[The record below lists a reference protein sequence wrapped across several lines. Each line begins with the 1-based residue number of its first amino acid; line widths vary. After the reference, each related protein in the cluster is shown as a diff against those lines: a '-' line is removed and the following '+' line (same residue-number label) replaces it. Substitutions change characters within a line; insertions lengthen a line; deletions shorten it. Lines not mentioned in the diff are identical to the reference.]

1 MNPMPREDTSSP
13 RERLLRKLK
22 KRNNFFL
29 KTKNASYLY
38 RPQQG
43 VMARNDLG
51 FILWNNNE
59 EKTMNYN
66 LVTNN
71 LILNLRLLDTCYF

>member
-1 MNPMPREDTSSP
+1 
-13 RERLLRKLK
+13 
-22 KRNNFFL
+22 
-29 KTKNASYLY
+29 
-38 RPQQG
+38 
-43 VMARNDLG
+43 MARNDLG

-71 LILNLRLLDTCYF
+71 LILNLSLCLKCYV

>member
-13 RERLLRKLK
+13 RERLLRQKFK
-22 KRNNFFL
+22 KIL
-29 KTKNASYLY
+29 KTKNVSYLY

-66 LVTNN
+66 LVTYN
-71 LILNLRLLDTCYF
+71 LILNLSLCY

>member
-1 MNPMPREDTSSP
+1 MPREDTSSP

-22 KRNNFFL
+22 KRSFIFFL

-71 LILNLRLLDTCYF
+71 LILNLSLCLKCYV